1 MSKAVE
7 PDQVE
12 TPDELSIVFQPA
24 SITARFDALD
34 AKIDELLADTIT
46 NIDVDDAE
54 QMRRVR
60 KDRTYINGAINS
72 LEDRRKVIK
81 RAYSKPLTDFEDD
94 LKIRINRLKEASATY
109 TKALNTADEIA
120 RAKRAAVLEEAYYEM
135 APALVPV
142 VPFERIL
149 EHTWTNKTHGEVR
162 AKEDLAAKVA
172 KIAADWETLKG
183 LGLENQEEAEI
194 EYFQTLDLSSAIT
207 HAKEALERKARLE
220 AMKAEV
226 EPEPEPEPEPTPEPA
241 PDPPDPQEKR
251 QRMVIFIDQPITA
264 EEART
269 IGRVIGSHGFTGTF
283 KAGELGE
290 FLFNTYYH

>member
-12 TPDELSIVFQPA
+12 TPDELSITFQPA
-24 SITARFDALD
+24 SITAHFDALD
-34 AKIDELLADTIT
+34 AKIDELLAGTIT

-72 LEDRRKVIK
+72 LEDRRKAIK

-94 LKIRINRLKEASATY
+94 LKLRINRLKEASATY
-109 TKALNTADEIA
+109 TEALNEADKIA
-120 RAKRAAVLEEAYYEM
+120 RAKRAAVLEEAYYDM

-142 VPFERIL
+142 VPWERIY
-149 EHTWTNKTHGEVR
+149 ERSWTNKTHGEVR

-183 LGLENQEEAEI
+183 LGLENQEDAEL
-194 EYFQTLDLSSAIT
+194 EFFQTLNLSSAIT

-226 EPEPEPEPEPTPEPA
+226 EQEPTPEPV
-241 PDPPDPQEKR
+241 PEPQEKR

-290 FLFNTYYH
+290 YLFKTYYH

>member
-12 TPDELSIVFQPA
+12 TPDELSITFQPA
-24 SITARFDALD
+24 SITAHFDALD
-34 AKIDELLADTIT
+34 AKIDELLAGTIT

-72 LEDRRKVIK
+72 LEDRRKAIK

-94 LKIRINRLKEASATY
+94 LKLRINRLKEASATY
-109 TKALNTADEIA
+109 TEALNEADKIA
-120 RAKRAAVLEEAYYEM
+120 RAKRAAVLEEAYYDM

-142 VPFERIL
+142 VPWERIY
-149 EHTWTNKTHGEVR
+149 ERSWTNKTHGEVR

-183 LGLENQEEAEI
+183 LGLENQEDAEL
-194 EYFQTLDLSSAIT
+194 EFFQTLNLSSAIT

-226 EPEPEPEPEPTPEPA
+226 EQEPTPEPV
-241 PDPPDPQEKR
+241 PEPQEKR
-251 QRMVIFIDQPITA
+251 QRMVIFIDQPITD

-290 FLFNTYYH
+290 YLFKTYYH

>member
-94 LKIRINRLKEASATY
+94 LKLRINRLKEASATY

>member
-7 PDQVE
+7 PAQVE
-12 TPDELSIVFQPA
+12 TPDELSITFQPA
-24 SITARFDALD
+24 SITAHFDALD
-34 AKIDELLADTIT
+34 AKIDELLAGTIT

-72 LEDRRKVIK
+72 LEDRRKAIK

-94 LKIRINRLKEASATY
+94 LKLRINRLKEASATY
-109 TKALNTADEIA
+109 TEALNEADKIA
-120 RAKRAAVLEEAYYEM
+120 RAKRAAVLEEAYYDM

-142 VPFERIL
+142 VPWERIY
-149 EHTWTNKTHGEVR
+149 ERSWTNKTHGEVR

-183 LGLENQEEAEI
+183 LGLENQEDAEL
-194 EYFQTLDLSSAIT
+194 EFFQTLNLSSAIT

-226 EPEPEPEPEPTPEPA
+226 EQEPTPEPV
-241 PDPPDPQEKR
+241 PEPQEKR

-290 FLFNTYYH
+290 YLFKTYYH

>member
-12 TPDELSIVFQPA
+12 TPDELSITFQPA
-24 SITARFDALD
+24 SITAHFDALD
-34 AKIDELLADTIT
+34 AKIDELLAGTIT

-72 LEDRRKVIK
+72 LEDRRKAIK

-94 LKIRINRLKEASATY
+94 LKLRINRLKEASATY
-109 TKALNTADEIA
+109 TEALDEADKIA
-120 RAKRAAVLEEAYYEM
+120 RAKRAAVLEEAYYDM

-142 VPFERIL
+142 VPWERIY
-149 EHTWTNKTHGEVR
+149 ERSWTNKTHGEVR

-183 LGLENQEEAEI
+183 LGLENQEDAEL
-194 EYFQTLDLSSAIT
+194 EFFQTLNLSSAIT

-226 EPEPEPEPEPTPEPA
+226 EQEPTPEPV
-241 PDPPDPQEKR
+241 PEPQEKR

-290 FLFNTYYH
+290 YLFKTYYH

>member
-1 MSKAVE
+1 MCSS
-7 PDQVE
+7 D
-12 TPDELSIVFQPA
+12 
-24 SITARFDALD
+24 
-34 AKIDELLADTIT
+34 
-46 NIDVDDAE
+46 
-54 QMRRVR
+54 
-60 KDRTYINGAINS
+60 
-72 LEDRRKVIK
+72 
-81 RAYSKPLTDFEDD
+81 LTE
-94 LKIRINRLKEASATY
+94 
-109 TKALNTADEIA
+109 ALNEADKIA
-120 RAKRAAVLEEAYYEM
+120 RAKRAAVLEEAYYDM

-142 VPFERIL
+142 VPWERIY
-149 EHTWTNKTHGEVR
+149 ERSWTNKTHGEVR

-183 LGLENQEEAEI
+183 LGLENQEDAEL
-194 EYFQTLDLSSAIT
+194 EFFQTLNLSSAIT

-226 EPEPEPEPEPTPEPA
+226 EQEPTPEPV
-241 PDPPDPQEKR
+241 PEPQEKR

-290 FLFNTYYH
+290 YLFKTYYH

>member
-12 TPDELSIVFQPA
+12 TPDELSITFQPA
-24 SITARFDALD
+24 SITAHFDALD
-34 AKIDELLADTIT
+34 AKIDELLAGTIT

-72 LEDRRKVIK
+72 LEDRRKAIK

-94 LKIRINRLKEASATY
+94 LKLRINRLKEASATY
-109 TKALNTADEIA
+109 TEALNEADKIA
-120 RAKRAAVLEEAYYEM
+120 RTKRAAVLEEAYYDM

-142 VPFERIL
+142 VPWERIY
-149 EHTWTNKTHGEVR
+149 ERSWTNKTHGEVR

-183 LGLENQEEAEI
+183 LGLENQEDAEL
-194 EYFQTLDLSSAIT
+194 EFFQTLNLSSAIT

-226 EPEPEPEPEPTPEPA
+226 EQEPTPEPV
-241 PDPPDPQEKR
+241 PEPQEKR

-290 FLFNTYYH
+290 YLFKTYYH

>member
-1 MSKAVE
+1 MSKDVE

-12 TPDELSIVFQPA
+12 TPDELSITFQPA
-24 SITARFDALD
+24 SITAHFDALD
-34 AKIDELLADTIT
+34 AKIDELLAGTIT

-72 LEDRRKVIK
+72 LEDRRKAIK

-94 LKIRINRLKEASATY
+94 LKLRINRLKEASATY
-109 TKALNTADEIA
+109 TEALNEADKIA
-120 RAKRAAVLEEAYYEM
+120 RAKRAAVLEEAYYDM

-142 VPFERIL
+142 VPWERIY
-149 EHTWTNKTHGEVR
+149 ERSWTNKTHGEVR

-183 LGLENQEEAEI
+183 LGLENQEDAEL
-194 EYFQTLDLSSAIT
+194 EFFQTLNLSSAIT

-226 EPEPEPEPEPTPEPA
+226 EQEPTPEPV
-241 PDPPDPQEKR
+241 PEPQEKR

-269 IGRVIGSHGFTGTF
+269 IGRVIGYHGFTGTF

-290 FLFNTYYH
+290 YLFKTYYH

>member
-12 TPDELSIVFQPA
+12 TPDELSITFQPA
-24 SITARFDALD
+24 SITAHFDALD
-34 AKIDELLADTIT
+34 AKIDELLAGTIT

-72 LEDRRKVIK
+72 PEDRRKAIK

-94 LKIRINRLKEASATY
+94 PKLRINRLKEASATY
-109 TKALNTADEIA
+109 TEALNEADKIA
-120 RAKRAAVLEEAYYEM
+120 RAKRAAVLEEAYYDM

-142 VPFERIL
+142 VPWERIY
-149 EHTWTNKTHGEVR
+149 ERSWTNKTHGEVR

-183 LGLENQEEAEI
+183 LGLENQEDAEL
-194 EYFQTLDLSSAIT
+194 EFFQTLNLSSAIT

-226 EPEPEPEPEPTPEPA
+226 EQEPTPEPV
-241 PDPPDPQEKR
+241 PEPQEKR

-290 FLFNTYYH
+290 YLFKIYYH

>member
-12 TPDELSIVFQPA
+12 TPDELSITFQPA
-24 SITARFDALD
+24 SITAHFDALD
-34 AKIDELLADTIT
+34 AKIDDLLAGTIT

-72 LEDRRKVIK
+72 LEDRRKAIK

-94 LKIRINRLKEASATY
+94 LKLRINRLKEASATY
-109 TKALNTADEIA
+109 TEALNEADKIA
-120 RAKRAAVLEEAYYEM
+120 RAKRAAVLEEAYYDM

-142 VPFERIL
+142 VPWERIY
-149 EHTWTNKTHGEVR
+149 ERSWTNKTHGEVR

-183 LGLENQEEAEI
+183 LGLENQEDAEL
-194 EYFQTLDLSSAIT
+194 EFFQTLNLSSAIT

-226 EPEPEPEPEPTPEPA
+226 EQEPTPEPV
-241 PDPPDPQEKR
+241 PEPQEKR

-269 IGRVIGSHGFTGTF
+269 IGLVIGSHGFTGTF

-290 FLFNTYYH
+290 YLFKTYYH

>member
-12 TPDELSIVFQPA
+12 TPDELSITFQPA
-24 SITARFDALD
+24 SITAHFDALD
-34 AKIDELLADTIT
+34 AKIDELLAGTIT

-72 LEDRRKVIK
+72 LEDRRKAIK

-94 LKIRINRLKEASATY
+94 LKLRINRLKEASATY
-109 TKALNTADEIA
+109 TEALNEADKIA
-120 RAKRAAVLEEAYYEM
+120 RAKRAAVLEEAYYDM

-142 VPFERIL
+142 VPWERIY
-149 EHTWTNKTHGEVR
+149 ERSWTNKTHGEVR

-183 LGLENQEEAEI
+183 LGLENQEDAEL
-194 EYFQTLDLSSAIT
+194 EFFQTLNLSSAIT

-226 EPEPEPEPEPTPEPA
+226 EQEPTPEPV
-241 PDPPDPQEKR
+241 PEPQEKR

-290 FLFNTYYH
+290 YLFKTYCH

>member
-12 TPDELSIVFQPA
+12 TPDELSITFQPA
-24 SITARFDALD
+24 SITAHFDALD
-34 AKIDELLADTIT
+34 AKIDELLAGTIT

-72 LEDRRKVIK
+72 PEDRRKAIK

-94 LKIRINRLKEASATY
+94 LKLRINRLKEASATY
-109 TKALNTADEIA
+109 TEALNEADKIA
-120 RAKRAAVLEEAYYEM
+120 RAKRAAVLEEAYYDM

-142 VPFERIL
+142 VPWERIY
-149 EHTWTNKTHGEVR
+149 ERSWTNKTHGEVR

-183 LGLENQEEAEI
+183 LGLENQEDAEL
-194 EYFQTLDLSSAIT
+194 EFFQTLNLSSAIT

-226 EPEPEPEPEPTPEPA
+226 EQEPTPEPV
-241 PDPPDPQEKR
+241 PEPQEKR

-290 FLFNTYYH
+290 YLFKTYYH

>member
-12 TPDELSIVFQPA
+12 TPDELSITFQPA
-24 SITARFDALD
+24 SITAHFDALD
-34 AKIDELLADTIT
+34 AKIDELLAGTIT

-72 LEDRRKVIK
+72 LEDRRKAIK

-94 LKIRINRLKEASATY
+94 LKLRINRLKEASATY
-109 TKALNTADEIA
+109 TEALNEADKIA
-120 RAKRAAVLEEAYYEM
+120 RAKRAAVLEEAYYDM

-142 VPFERIL
+142 VPWERIY
-149 EHTWTNKTHGEVR
+149 ERSWTNKTHGEVR

-183 LGLENQEEAEI
+183 LGLENQEDAEL
-194 EYFQTLDLSSAIT
+194 EFFQTLNLSSAIT

-226 EPEPEPEPEPTPEPA
+226 EQEPTPEPV
-241 PDPPDPQEKR
+241 PGPQEKR

-290 FLFNTYYH
+290 YLFKTYCH

>member
-1 MSKAVE
+1 MSAVE

-12 TPDELSIVFQPA
+12 TPDELSITFQPA

-72 LEDRRKVIK
+72 LEDRRKAIK
-81 RAYSKPLTDFEDD
+81 RAYSKPLTDFEGD
-94 LKIRINRLKEASATY
+94 LKLRINRLKEASATY
-109 TKALNTADEIA
+109 TKAINTADEIA
-120 RAKRAAVLEEAYYEM
+120 RSKRAAVLEEAYHDM

-142 VPFERIL
+142 VPWERIY
-149 EHTWTNKTHGEVR
+149 EKTWTNKTHGEVR

-194 EYFQTLDLSSAIT
+194 EFFQTLDLSSAIT

>member
-1 MSKAVE
+1 MSAVE
-7 PDQVE
+7 PDQIE
-12 TPDELSIVFQPA
+12 TPDELSITFQPA
-24 SITARFDALD
+24 SITAHFDALD
-34 AKIDELLADTIT
+34 AKIDDLLAGTIT

-72 LEDRRKVIK
+72 LEDRRKAIK

-94 LKIRINRLKEASATY
+94 LKLRINRLKEASATY
-109 TKALNTADEIA
+109 TEALNEADKIA
-120 RAKRAAVLEEAYYEM
+120 RAKRAAVLEEAYYDM

-142 VPFERIL
+142 VPWERIY
-149 EHTWTNKTHGEVR
+149 ERSWTNKTHGEVR

-194 EYFQTLDLSSAIT
+194 EFFQTLDLSSAIT

-226 EPEPEPEPEPTPEPA
+226 EPAPEPA
-241 PDPPDPQEKR
+241 PDPPGPQEKR

-290 FLFNTYYH
+290 FLFKTYYR

>member
-12 TPDELSIVFQPA
+12 TPDELSITFQPA
-24 SITARFDALD
+24 SITAHFDALD
-34 AKIDELLADTIT
+34 AKIDELLAGTIT

-72 LEDRRKVIK
+72 LEDRRKAIK

-94 LKIRINRLKEASATY
+94 LKLRINRLKEASATY
-109 TKALNTADEIA
+109 TEALNEADKIA
-120 RAKRAAVLEEAYYEM
+120 RAKRAAVLEEAYYDM

-142 VPFERIL
+142 VPWERIY
-149 EHTWTNKTHGEVR
+149 ERSWTNKTHGEVR

-183 LGLENQEEAEI
+183 LGLENQEDAEL
-194 EYFQTLDLSSAIT
+194 EFFQTLNLSSAIT

-226 EPEPEPEPEPTPEPA
+226 EQEPTPEPV
-241 PDPPDPQEKR
+241 PEPQEKR

-269 IGRVIGSHGFTGTF
+269 IGLVIGSHGFTGTF

-290 FLFNTYYH
+290 YLFKTYYH

>member
-12 TPDELSIVFQPA
+12 TPDELSITFQPA
-24 SITARFDALD
+24 SITAHFDALD
-34 AKIDELLADTIT
+34 AKIDELLAGTIT

-72 LEDRRKVIK
+72 LEDRRKAIK

-94 LKIRINRLKEASATY
+94 LKLRINRLKEASATY
-109 TKALNTADEIA
+109 TEALNEADKIA
-120 RAKRAAVLEEAYYEM
+120 RAKRAAVLEEAYYDM

-142 VPFERIL
+142 VPWERIY
-149 EHTWTNKTHGEVR
+149 ERSWTNKTHGEVR
-162 AKEDLAAKVA
+162 AKEDLAA
-172 KIAADWETLKG
+172 
-183 LGLENQEEAEI
+183 
-194 EYFQTLDLSSAIT
+194 T

-226 EPEPEPEPEPTPEPA
+226 EQEPTPEPV
-241 PDPPDPQEKR
+241 PEPQEKR

-290 FLFNTYYH
+290 YLFKTYYH